1 MCDIGQANNSSR
13 RFKAEGMS
21 AGVSTRCK
29 IVFGGLGHFE
39 SAFILTKDALK
50 EEDKIDVIQCEAESI
65 ESAIVDADILIPF
78 MVPVTERLL
87 LLAPKLKM
95 VMQYGVGIE
104 GVDLQ
109 AATSSKVWVCN
120 IRSSDCSNDKSSAEH
135 AIYLA
140 LAVSRNQKAMQHS
153 LMTGRLGF
161 PTGRSLYGSTALIY
175 GFGGIGQQVA
185 KRLDAFDMKVS
196 AVTRTLPR
204 QGEECASREYL
215 TELSATNRFR
225 DLAATADIV
234 FICCSQNS
242 SNMGLV
248 DKAFLSC
255 LKDSAVIINVARV

>member
-1 MCDIGQANNSSR
+1 
-13 RFKAEGMS
+13 MS
-21 AGVSTRCK
+21 VASGRCTV
-29 IVFGGLGHFE
+29 VFGGLGHFE
-39 SAFILTKDALK
+39 SAFIFTKDALK
-50 EEDKIDVIQCEAESI
+50 EDIGIDVIQCAAESM
-65 ESAIVDADILIPF
+65 ESAIAEADILIPF
-78 MVPVTERLL
+78 MVPVTEKLL

-104 GVDLQ
+104 GVNIE
-109 AATSSKVWVCN
+109 AATSRRVWVCK
-120 IRSSDCSNDKSSAEH
+120 IPSGDCSNDKSSAEH

-161 PTGRSLYGSTALIY
+161 PTGRSLYGSTAIIY

-185 KRLDAFDMKVS
+185 KRLSAFDMKIS

-204 QGEECASREYL
+204 QGEICPSQEYL
-215 TELSATNRFR
+215 TELVGTNHFR

-242 SNMGLV
+242 LNMGLV
-248 DKAFLSC
+248 DKSFISC
-255 LKDSAVIINVARV
+255 LKDSAIIINVARVWKNNLT